1 MNQHGEKTG
10 QSAGEAGGPGRP
22 AAAPAGQEAIG
33 SETLLRGRNEI
44 LIRHG
49 AEIYRLRS
57 TSKGKLILTK

>member
-10 QSAGEAGGPGRP
+10 QSAGEAGGPARP
-22 AAAPAGQEAIG
+22 ATAPAGQDAIG
-33 SETLLRGRNEI
+33 SEALLRGRNEI